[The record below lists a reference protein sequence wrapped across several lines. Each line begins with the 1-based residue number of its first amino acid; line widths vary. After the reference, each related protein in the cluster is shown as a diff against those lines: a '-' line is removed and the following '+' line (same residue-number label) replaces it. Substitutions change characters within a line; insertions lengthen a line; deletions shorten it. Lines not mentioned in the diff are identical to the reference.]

1 VAWVNYPGLKSS
13 KYYDLATQYLP
24 KGQNGLLTFGLK
36 GGYENAKKVAD
47 ETKLFSLLANI
58 GDTKS
63 LIIHP
68 ASTTHQQL
76 SDAEQVATGVT
87 KDLIRLS
94 VGLED
99 IEDLKA
105 DLQAVF
111 ENLKG

>member
-1 VAWVNYPGLKSS
+1 LKSS
-13 KYYDLATQYLP
+13 TYYELAQQYLP

-36 GGYENAKKVAD
+36 GGFEAAKKVAD

-63 LIIHP
+63 LVIHP

-76 SDAEQVATGVT
+76 SDEQQLVSGVT

-99 IEDLKA
+99 IDDLKA
-105 DLQAVF
+105 DLKSVF
-111 ENLKG
+111 DTL